1 MEPNKVTINITLP
14 KSWAELSNEQLY
26 YVFDL
31 ICDSLSGSQIRA
43 YCFFRWSGLGVVCR
57 YGDGYI
63 LRKNRLE
70 CYVTGDI
77 VAGAMRSLMYLES
90 MPERPVRIGKIRK
103 HYAYEAEL
111 DDVPFEK
118 YLYVENL
125 YQGYLRTQNHQLLQE
140 MGQILY
146 DCEGVHFNQAEKLNV
161 FYWWT
166 SLKNYF
172 SQLFP
177 NFFVPA
183 GAPSDGNLLG
193 NPKPI
198 GQQLREAMNAQIR
211 ALTKGDITKEKE
223 VLALPTPRA
232 LTELD
237 ALAKEAEEIRRKYG
251 NRSK

>member
-1 MEPNKVTINITLP
+1 MDPQVTINITLP
-14 KSWAELSNEQLY
+14 KSWAELTNEQLY

-31 ICDSLSGSQIRA
+31 IGDSLSGTQIRA

-70 CYVTGDI
+70 CFVTGDI
-77 VAGAMRSLMYLES
+77 VASAMKSLNFLEDF
-90 MPERPVRIGKIRK
+90 PAVPVRISKIRK
-103 HYAYEAEL
+103 HYAADATL

-125 YQGYLRTQNHQLLQE
+125 YQGYIHTQNHQLLQE
-140 MGQILY
+140 MGEILY
-146 DCEGVHFNQAEKLNV
+146 DCEGVHFNQAEKMNV
-161 FYWWT
+161 FYWWA
-166 SLKNYF
+166 SLKEYF
-172 SQLFP
+172 SRLFP

-183 GAPSDGNLLG
+183 SAPVDGNLLG

-198 GQQLREAMNAQIR
+198 GKQLRDAMNAQIR

-223 VLALPTPRA
+223 VMAMPTQRA

-237 ALAKEAEEIRRKYG
+237 ELAREAEEYKRKYG
-251 NRSK
+251 RSK